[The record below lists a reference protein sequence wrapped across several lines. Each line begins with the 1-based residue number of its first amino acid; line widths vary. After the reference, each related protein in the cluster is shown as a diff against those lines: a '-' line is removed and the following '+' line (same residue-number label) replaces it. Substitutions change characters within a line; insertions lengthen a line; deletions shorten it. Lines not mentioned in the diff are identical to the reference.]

1 MADLSL
7 SMAEFEHFRPQAE
20 RKHHLRNGLPS
31 PCHSAH
37 NLLLRTS
44 LQKRTLEK
52 KAKKVRFYRNG
63 DRFFKGIVYAV
74 SPERFRTFESLL
86 ADLTRTLSDK
96 SHLPQGVRQILSIDG
111 SRKISNLDQLE
122 AGESYVC
129 SSIEVF
135 KRIDYMKNSDPSWRV
150 GIVAKKD
157 KDVAGAGRDSSTPMP
172 RTTEGLIEDHRD
184 FIKPKLVTIIKS
196 GAKPRKAVRIL
207 LNKKTA
213 HSFDQVL
220 TDITE
225 AIKLDSGA
233 VRKLYTLDGRQ
244 ITCLQ
249 DFFKDD
255 DVFIAY
261 GQERYSHDDFD
272 IAVEECKMVSPYRN
286 TKRKDRVMMK
296 SPGTPRRMSSP
307 KPVVPRPEV
316 PFYPS
321 SASPKP
327 STAMSLRPVIAPK
340 PSLHKLQN
348 ATENGARPSSVAS
361 SKSKGSRRG
370 SGTSTS
376 TAGTGQDHDLSP
388 HEDNG
393 MDDGEGALYQKYE
406 VGRVIGDG
414 NFAVVKEC
422 LNRGTKMEF
431 ALKIINK
438 RKCVGKEKMIQNE
451 VSILRQVQHPNIIQL
466 IEEFDTPSELFLVM
480 ELVKGGDL
488 FDAITSATKYTER
501 DGGCMVHN
509 LFSALK
515 YLHSMNVVHR
525 DIKPENLLVCEHE
538 DGTKS
543 LKLGDFGLA
552 TKVTGPLRT
561 VCGTPTYVAP
571 EIILETGYG
580 LKVDVW
586 AAGVI
591 TYILL
596 CGFPPFRSESNDQE
610 ELFDHIIAGDFQFIS
625 PYWDSI
631 SEVAKDLISCMLEVD
646 VEKRFSAA
654 QVMEHP
660 WVASDDGGVQQQID
674 VSGELNTH
682 FKIKP
687 KQSIKAAGIALIAST
702 ALDKD
707 GKYFQGRRPREGA
720 DGAEHTPDDD
730 EYTY

>member
-7 SMAEFEHFRPQAE
+7 SMAEFEHFRPQHD
-20 RKHHLRNGLPS
+20 RKHHFRNGVPS
-31 PCHSAH
+31 PSHSAH
-37 NLLLRTS
+37 NLLIRTS

-74 SPERFRTFESLL
+74 STERFRTFESLL

-96 SHLPQGVRQILSIDG
+96 SHLPQGVRQILTIDG
-111 SRKISNLDQLE
+111 ARKISSLDMLE

-135 KRIDYMKNSDPSWRV
+135 KRIDYMKNSDTSWRV
-150 GIVAKKD
+150 GVAKKE
-157 KDVAGAGRDSSTPMP
+157 KDTSASRDSGTPMP
-172 RTTEGLIEDHRD
+172 RSTEGLIEDHRD

-220 TDITE
+220 TDITD

-244 ITCLQ
+244 VTCLQ

-296 SPGTPRRMSSP
+296 SPGTPRRTASP
-307 KPVVPRPEV
+307 KLSTQMPRQDV

-321 SASPKP
+321 STTPKP
-327 STAMSLRPVIAPK
+327 STATSLRPVIPLK
-340 PSLHKLQN
+340 PSTPKNQQS
-348 ATENGARPSSVAS
+348 TSSAS

-370 SGTSTS
+370 SGTSS
-376 TAGTGQDHDLSP
+376 TDTGHDAEYSP
-388 HEDNG
+388 QEENG
-393 MDDGEGALYQKYE
+393 VYDREGALYQKYE

-422 LNRGTKMEF
+422 LNRINMEEF

-438 RKCVGKEKMIQNE
+438 RKCIGKEKMIENE
-451 VSILRQVQHPNIIQL
+451 VSILRMVQHPNIIRL
-466 IEEFDTPSELFLVM
+466 IEDFDTQDELFLVM

-501 DGGCMVHN
+501 DASCMVHN

-515 YLHSMNVVHR
+515 YLHTMNIVHR
-525 DIKPENLLVCEHE
+525 DIKPENLLVCEHV

-580 LKVDVW
+580 MKVDVW

-596 CGFPPFRSESNDQE
+596 CGFPPFRNENNDQE
-610 ELFDHIIAGDFQFIS
+610 ELFDQVISGTFEYIS

-646 VEKRFSAA
+646 VEKRFTAA
-654 QVMEHP
+654 QVMDHP
-660 WVASDDGGVQQQID
+660 WVSSDDGGVRVPINL
-674 VSGELNTH
+674 SRKLNSH

-687 KQSIKAAGIALIAST
+687 KPSIKAAGIALIAAT

-720 DGAEHTPDDD
+720 DGAEYTPDDD
-730 EYTY
+730 ECTY

>member
-7 SMAEFEHFRPQAE
+7 TEFEHFRPQAE
-20 RKHHLRNGLPS
+20 RKHHMRNGIPS

-111 SRKISNLDQLE
+111 SHKIMSLDQLE

-135 KRIDYMKNSDPSWRV
+135 KKIDYLKNSDPSWRV
-150 GIVAKKD
+150 GIVAKKE
-157 KDVAGAGRDSSTPMP
+157 KEAAAGGGGRESSTPMP
-172 RTTEGLIEDHRD
+172 RTTEGLIEDNRE

-220 TDITE
+220 TDITD

-244 ITCLQ
+244 IAGLQ

-272 IAVEECKMVSPYRN
+272 IAAEECKIVSPYRN
-286 TKRKDRVMMK
+286 TKPKQRVMMK
-296 SPGTPRRMSSP
+296 SPGTPRRASSP
-307 KPVVPRPEV
+307 RL
-316 PFYPS
+316 
-321 SASPKP
+321 ASPKP
-327 STAMSLRPVIAPK
+327 STAMQLKPVIPTK
-340 PSLHKLQN
+340 PVSQS
-348 ATENGARPSSVAS
+348 GVRPSSMVS

-376 TAGTGQDHDLSP
+376 TTGTGQEPDLSP
-388 HEDNG
+388 HEDG
-393 MDDGEGALYQKYE
+393 VDDGEGALYQKYE

-422 LNRGTKMEF
+422 LNRSSKNEF

-438 RKCVGKEKMIQNE
+438 RKCIGKEKMIQSE
-451 VSILRQVQHPNIIQL
+451 VSILRQVQHPNIIRL

-501 DGGCMVHN
+501 DAGCMVHN
-509 LFSALK
+509 LCSALK
-515 YLHSMNVVHR
+515 YLHSMNIVHR

-596 CGFPPFRSESNDQE
+596 CGFPPFRSETNDQE
-610 ELFDHIIAGDFQFIS
+610 ELFDHIIAGEFQFIS

-646 VEKRFSAA
+646 VDRRFSAT
-654 QVMEHP
+654 QVMDHP
-660 WVASDDGGVQQQID
+660 WVVSDDGGVQQQID
-674 VSGELNTH
+674 VSDKLNTH

-687 KQSIKAAGIALIAST
+687 KQSIKAAGIALIAAT

-707 GKYFQGRRPREGA
+707 GKFFQGRRPREGA
-720 DGAEHTPDDD
+720 DGAEHTSDDD